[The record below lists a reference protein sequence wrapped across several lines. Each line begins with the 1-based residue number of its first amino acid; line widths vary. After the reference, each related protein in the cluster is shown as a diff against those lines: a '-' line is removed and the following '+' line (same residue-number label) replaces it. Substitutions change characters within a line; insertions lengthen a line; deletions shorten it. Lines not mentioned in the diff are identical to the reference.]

1 MNHRTT
7 AIDAAQ
13 EILRSLG
20 LPPAQQNER
29 SALCLLALLN
39 LTPGKTWADAE
50 KPLVG
55 ITPIMDWA
63 RKYYGKDYAPNTRET
78 FRRQSMHQFC
88 AAGLVLCNPDK
99 PDRPVNSPRTVY
111 QIEPATLNLLCKFG
125 TSSWDDNLASYLA
138 KRETLVVRYAK
149 ERKLDYPFFRREW
162 ELLERGANRNRY
174 WKLTVVETFLP
185 TIFFL
190 LFFSFLVIALY
201 IFCNF

>member
-1 MNHRTT
+1 
-7 AIDAAQ
+7 
-13 EILRSLG
+13 
-20 LPPAQQNER
+20 
-29 SALCLLALLN
+29 
-39 LTPGKTWADAE
+39 
-50 KPLVG
+50 
-55 ITPIMDWA
+55 
-63 RKYYGKDYAPNTRET
+63 
-78 FRRQSMHQFC
+78 MHQFC
-88 AAGLVLCNPDK
+88 DAGLVLCNPDK

-111 QIEPATLNLLCKFG
+111 QIEPATLNLLCKFR

-149 ERKLDYPFFRREW
+149 EWKLDYPFFRREW